1 MNPFSILHISDLHRS
16 PRDPIS
22 NDELISAL
30 VSDRDR
36 YVHEDPPI
44 AAPEAIIVSGDIIQ
58 GVSLDTDDFAT
69 KIDGQY
75 AVAEEFLHELVQ
87 RFLGGDLSRLIMVPG
102 NHDIDWNTARSALE
116 PVTDQEMPS
125 DLRAELYTEKS
136 RLRWDWKTRTLY
148 RIADP
153 ALYEKRLEAFW
164 NFFDRFYDG
173 VPGLLPVQNPTDV
186 RLFSLCD
193 DRIGIAAYN
202 SCHGNDCFTFHGMI
216 QKETVARSHLDLD
229 DSGKV
234 FDLRM
239 AVWHHSIE
247 GSPYRADYMD
257 VDVVRGMIGRG
268 FRLGLH
274 GHQHKAQANPQEIC
288 LPDRERMVVISAGS
302 LCAGAGDLPVGTHRQ
317 YNVLEIADDFRRVRT
332 HVRAMTVANLF
343 SRGQFMDLGG
353 RSYIDLDWLPPR
365 NAVGLEIDTQIQR
378 LHVLIDE
385 AESAAKTGN
394 PARTVEILDALE
406 LPPGSYERK
415 LYLNAATEAQDW
427 ERVVKVTDP
436 PAMIGELVQRFEAF
450 SRLGD
455 FRSAIDV
462 LDRFSQQLQLPEPL
476 ELELRVRAN
485 AQKAIKHE

>member
-1 MNPFSILHISDLHRS
+1 MKPFSILHISDLHRS

-36 YVHEDPPI
+36 YVYEDPPI

-87 RFLGGDLSRLIMVPG
+87 RFLDGDRSRLIMVPG

-164 NFFDRFYDG
+164 NFFGRFYDG
-173 VPGLLPVQNPTDV
+173 VLGLLPVQNPTDV

-193 DRIGIAAYN
+193 ARIGVAAYN
-202 SCHGNDCFTFHGMI
+202 SCHGNDCFALHGMI
-216 QKETVARSHLDLD
+216 RKETIARSHLDLN
-229 DSGKV
+229 DSGKL

-239 AVWHHSIE
+239 AVWHHSID
-247 GSPYRADYMD
+247 GPPYRTDYMD
-257 VDVVRGMIGRG
+257 IDIVRGMIGRG
-268 FRLGLH
+268 FRLGLY
-274 GHQHKAQANPQEIC
+274 GHQHKTQVSPQEIY
-288 LPDRERMVVISAGS
+288 LPDRERMAVISAGS
-302 LCAGAGDLPVGTHRQ
+302 LCAGANELPTGTHRQ
-317 YNVLEIADDFRRVRT
+317 YNVLEIADDFRGVRA
-332 HVRAMTVANLF
+332 HVRAMNIVNLF
-343 SRGQFMDLGG
+343 SRGQLIEFGGASYVDLA
-353 RSYIDLDWLPPR
+353 WTPPR
-365 NAVGLEIDTQIQR
+365 NEVGTVIDTKAQR
-378 LHVLIDE
+378 TRTLIDK
-385 AESAAKTGN
+385 AESAAKMGN
-394 PARTVEILDALE
+394 SAQAVDILDTLE
-406 LPPGSYERK
+406 LPPGSYERQ
-415 LYLNAATEAQDW
+415 LYLSAATDAQDW
-427 ERVVKVTDP
+427 EGILKVTDP
-436 PAMIGELVQRFEAF
+436 PATIDELVQRFEAF
-450 SRLGD
+450 SQLGD
-455 FRSAIDV
+455 SGGA
-462 LDRFSQQLQLPEPL
+462 LDALNHFSQQLQLPEPMVA
-476 ELELRVRAN
+476 ELRGRAI
-485 AQKAIKHE
+485 AQEAIRR